1 MKQAINSI
9 AKFGQYYDEQDFCRD
24 AKRYINAVARGGML
38 VSIGSVSK
46 SGMSRTMKFVE
57 LRKGMI
63 LNFYKFF
70 EALGHQK
77 IANSDYFRINGC
89 GMDMVF
95 HTNYTIMHQLANVGL
110 ITKKRAKKLA
120 QKDLHLI

>member
-24 AKRYINAVARGGML
+24 AKRYINAVARGGMI

-46 SGMSRTMKFVE
+46 SGMSRTMRFVE
-57 LRKGMI
+57 LRKGRMMS
-63 LNFYKFF
+63 FHAFF
-70 EALGHQK
+70 TALGYSK
-77 IANSDYFRINGC
+77 VKDSDYFRISGC

-95 HTNYTIMHQLANVGL
+95 HTNYTIMHQLARVGL
-110 ITKKRAKKLA
+110 ITKKIAEKLA
-120 QKDLHLI
+120 QKDLHVI